1 MWLNWHELSDIKG
14 EFKEKKTEIKL
25 GHNACQMADHGVER
39 EMNTLLKL

>member
-1 MWLNWHELSDIKG
+1 VNSK
-14 EFKEKKTEIKL
+14 KKKTEIKL